1 MIGMRRLGRAAGVL
15 GLVAGLMGATSWA
28 LGDIIYLSDGSWIKG
43 KIVKETSDEYEVDGK
58 TSSGIS
64 YQGKLAKSRVRSITK
79 GDDAPDAAKPG
90 DAAAPAKDGKP
101 ADAPKAKEPAGDFLV
116 VPLKGTFGEEIT
128 PKGVDTALD
137 WAVAKGVKHVV
148 FTIDSPGGQ
157 VWAAESIRAII
168 KDHAGKVTCHVV
180 IQNAM
185 SASIWVVFACDKIGA
200 LPGATLGAAVAFK
213 RNDSGNAEVDEKFNS
228 AIAAKIATE
237 ADRLGHPGEL
247 ARSMILTDQKLYAVQ
262 EGDAWKFVH
271 DQPTGADV
279 KFETLNEGN
288 RVVTLTTEQMLRY
301 KVASKV
307 EKAEDAA
314 IAELLGDAKLKPSGN
329 MGESSMKNA
338 ASATK
343 SLRKAIDGWAEQV
356 LASAALWKKALKDD
370 DVNKAIE
377 ATDKYRSQL
386 LRVGALKNSAKE
398 LGMLEYPVFARIN
411 VAEDLK
417 QVDDDLIKLKEL
429 RRQRGGR

>member
-1 MIGMRRLGRAAGVL
+1 MIGMRRLARAFGVL
-15 GLVAGLMGATSWA
+15 GLAVGLTGATSRA
-28 LGDIIYLSDGSWIKG
+28 LGDILYLSDGSWIKG
-43 KIVKETSDEYEVDGK
+43 KIVKETADEYEVDGK
-58 TSSGIS
+58 TSSGIA
-64 YQGKLAKSRVRSITK
+64 YKGKLAKSRVRSVTK
-79 GDDAPDAAKPG
+79 GDDAPDAAKPA
-90 DAAAPAKDGKP
+90 DNAAPSKDGKP

-137 WAVAKGVKHVV
+137 WAVSKGVKHVV

-168 KDHAGKVTCHVV
+168 KEHAGKVTCHVV

-185 SASIWVVFACDKIGA
+185 SASIWVVFACDQIGA

-213 RNDSGNAEVDEKFNS
+213 INDTGKAEVDEKLNS
-228 AIAAKIATE
+228 AIAAKIASE

-247 ARSMILTDQKLYAVQ
+247 ARSMVLTDQKLYAVL

-271 DQPTGADV
+271 DQPGPDA

-288 RVVTLTTEQMLRY
+288 RVVTLTTEQMLKY

-307 EKAEDAA
+307 EKSDDAA
-314 IAELLGDAKLKPSGN
+314 FAVLLGDAKLKPSGT

-338 ASATK
+338 ANATK
-343 SLRKAIDGWAEQV
+343 SLRKAIDGWVEQV
-356 LASAALWKKALKDD
+356 FAAGDLWKKALKED

-377 ATDKYRSQL
+377 ATDKYRNQL

-398 LGMLEYPVFARIN
+398 LGMLEYPAFARID
-411 VAEDLK
+411 VAE
-417 QVDDDLIKLKEL
+417 QVKAADEDLIKLKDL
-429 RRQRGGR
+429 RRRRGGR